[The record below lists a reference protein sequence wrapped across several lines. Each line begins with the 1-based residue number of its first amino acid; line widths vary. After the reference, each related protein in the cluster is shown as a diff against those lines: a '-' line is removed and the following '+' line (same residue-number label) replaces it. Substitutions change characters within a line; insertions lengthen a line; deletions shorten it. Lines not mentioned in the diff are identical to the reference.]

1 MPAISVFDLDR
12 TLCRRDTFLPF
23 LLFMLSRHPARWWRL
38 PLLGAALLPY
48 GLRLRD
54 NSWLKGFFLRHVVG
68 GMRDDDVASDCDR
81 FLRRWVWPRLS
92 QEGLKEVA
100 SRKLG
105 GALVVLATASPDIY
119 VGRLA
124 AMLDIEHVVCTRLER
139 SADGRFTGGMI
150 GGNCYGPAKH
160 RAIDRFR
167 VAHGAEWA
175 DMTCYSDHVSD
186 LALLRQAGR
195 AYAVNPNR
203 AFAQA
208 CRRQDI
214 AVVAW
219 T

>member
-1 MPAISVFDLDR
+1 MAAISVFDLDG
-12 TLCRRDTFLPF
+12 TLCRGDTFRSF
-23 LLFMLSRHPARWWRL
+23 LLFMLARRPARWWRL
-38 PLLGAALLPY
+38 PLLGGAVILH
-48 GLRLRD
+48 GMRLRD
-54 NSWLKGFFLRHVVG
+54 NSWLKGVFLRHVIG
-68 GMRDDDVASDCDR
+68 GLRERDVAAACDR
-81 FLRRWVWPRLS
+81 FLRGSVWSRLS
-92 QEGLKEVA
+92 TEGLKEVS

-119 VGRLA
+119 VERLA

-139 SADGRFTGGMI
+139 SRDGRFTGGML
-150 GGNCYGPAKH
+150 GGNCHGPAKH
-160 RAIDRFR
+160 RRIDTFR

-175 DMTCYSDHVSD
+175 EMTCYSDHVSD

-195 AYAVNPNR
+195 AYAVNPTR
-203 AFAQA
+203 VFAAA